1 MSFQKKSAK
10 LDGDKDTSQK
20 STTTSPRNH
29 LQKNAVS
36 SAASSYS
43 NPLFTNHTT
52 SKPAQTTAERTSTAS
67 SRTSS
72 PYSRSA
78 INPDRAP
85 FSCFR
90 QRKSGSLAT
99 SPRNVTITKD
109 DNSSSLVSLSASM
122 LSSPRPNSEKT
133 SKDGQESPSSES
145 MYTRATVPTFF
156 RDKPPLS
163 PAVQTMSKAPTLG
176 NEKYVSCAAASV
188 TRQSLRKKAEYRR
201 DLRSSLKLPEILG
214 LECPQQSISATKSST
229 GDDSRECEAEMIESI
244 HSITYPSSSD
254 PATYSSGKGPPESH
268 LSSPGH
274 SEQSNDAHVDQSRS
288 PPTVPQTSVTEEDLQ
303 LNPLLS
309 YEGIPDRYAS
319 HLYLL
324 SLSHRILL
332 KSSL

>member
-10 LDGDKDTSQK
+10 LEGDKDNSHK
-20 STTTSPRNH
+20 STTSSPRNH

-52 SKPAQTTAERTSTAS
+52 AKPAQTSADRTSTAS

-72 PYSRSA
+72 PYAGSA

-90 QRKSGSLAT
+90 QRKSGSSAT
-99 SPRNVTITKD
+99 SPRDVTITKD
-109 DNSSSLVSLSASM
+109 DNSSSLVSPSASM

-133 SKDGQESPSSES
+133 SKDGQVSPSSES

-156 RDKPPLS
+156 REKPPLS

-176 NEKYVSCAAASV
+176 NEKRVSCAASSI
-188 TRQSLRKKAEYRR
+188 TRHTLREKAECRR
-201 DLRSSLKLPEILG
+201 EFRSSLKLPEILG
-214 LECPQQSISATKSST
+214 LECPQQSTSATKPST
-229 GDDSRECEAEMIESI
+229 GDDLRECECDAEIVESL

-268 LSSPGH
+268 LSSSGH
-274 SEQSNDAHVDQSRS
+274 SEQSNDAHINQSRS
-288 PPTVPQTSVTEEDLQ
+288 PPSVPQTSVTEEDLQ
-303 LNPLLS
+303 LNPLLGF
-309 YEGIPDRYAS
+309 EGVPDRYAS
-319 HLYLL
+319 LLYLL
-324 SLSHRILL
+324 SLSH
-332 KSSL
+332 